1 MTRDEQIKKLSEE
14 LLMLIGTP
22 EVTESET
29 ILYDKTISDLKS
41 GLNVDVSI
49 VKQIMRRV
57 DEVYGRKENNVY
69 TAPLYEEF
77 SKILKD

>member
-1 MTRDEQIKKLSEE
+1 MTREEQIKKLSEQ
-14 LLMLIGTP
+14 LLRLIETP
-22 EVTESET
+22 EVTESES
-29 ILYDKTISDLKS
+29 IMYDKTITDLKN

-57 DEVYGRKENNVY
+57 DEVYGRKENNIY

>member
-1 MTRDEQIKKLSEE
+1 MTRDEQIRKLTDD
-14 LLMLIGTP
+14 LIKLMATP

-29 ILYDKTISDLKS
+29 VMYDKTINDLKN

-57 DEVYGRKENNVY
+57 DEVYGRKEANIY
-69 TAPLYEEF
+69 SAPLYEEF
-77 SKILKD
+77 GKLLKD